1 MEREKERDIT
11 REREKDRERDVRKFT
26 KKCWGGG
33 MLLAVRANLIFE
45 GQKKAAVLNCG
56 KSRRW

>member
-1 MEREKERDIT
+1 M
-11 REREKDRERDVRKFT
+11 DVRKFT